1 MFTPMPWEYIAM
13 ASRNGPPSSSHTRR
27 LSILPAM
34 SHSAM
39 SIPLMVGM
47 CAM

>member
-1 MFTPMPWEYIAM
+1 MPWEYIM
-13 ASRNGPPSSSHTRR
+13 MESRKGPPSSALTGAPM
-27 LSILPAM
+27 IFPAK